1 VCVCVCLYLYMCMC
15 VCVMCSWS
23 GAQVSLSFDE
33 IEGTYGTMRC
43 HSLVAFRLQPC
54 PYLGVHASYS
64 PLVCPSLSPPSAIS
78 RAVICLVTTVSESF
92 AHETSQIIS
101 GPWDQRE
108 KGRACGTKGKRERGR
123 TTIWGVDLTR
133 DTDRARTH
141 ARHETIS
148 RLDPQAFP
156 FSLVRSGVPFPC
168 R

>member
-1 VCVCVCLYLYMCMC
+1 MCMC

-23 GAQVSLSFDE
+23 GAQVSLSFVE

-101 GPWDQRE
+101 EVGGWVQP
-108 KGRACGTKGKRERGR
+108 GKRF
-123 TTIWGVDLTR
+123 VSCV
-133 DTDRARTH
+133 H
-141 ARHETIS
+141 ARAVCIPSEIHAPNRCSASFPFPFGPTGPS
-148 RLDPQAFP
+148 LFPLVPRAFP
-156 FSLVRSGVPFPC
+156 FSLVRSGVPLSK
-168 R
+168 